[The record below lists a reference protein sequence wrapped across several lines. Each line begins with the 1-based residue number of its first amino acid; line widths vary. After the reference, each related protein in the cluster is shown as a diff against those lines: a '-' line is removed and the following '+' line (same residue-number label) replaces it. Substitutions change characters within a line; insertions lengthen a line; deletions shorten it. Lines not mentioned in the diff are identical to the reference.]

1 MRAIPICLM
10 QAAVAIVGLS
20 GLGSARAGDRI
31 MLECH
36 IKYSVTS
43 WAEEKKMGS
52 GVGKI
57 NCSDGENVQ
66 VRVRVRSDGITGG
79 KSHIGSAYGSFSSV
93 IRLSDLMGNYVAGDG
108 KSDKGQVMR
117 KPRDVT
123 VTLAGNEL
131 GLTFSDFE
139 IYRARTRSH

>member
-1 MRAIPICLM
+1 MRAVPIRLL
-10 QAAVAIVGLS
+10 QAAVVIVGLS

-52 GVGKI
+52 GVGRV
-57 NCSDGENVQ
+57 NCSDGENIQ
-66 VRVRVRSDGITGG
+66 VRVRIRSDGITGG
-79 KSHIGSAYGSFSSV
+79 KASIGSAHGSFSPV
-93 IRLSDLMGNYVAGDG
+93 IRISDLMGNYAPAEG
-108 KSDKGQVMR
+108 KSGPGQVMR
-117 KPRDVT
+117 KRTAT
-123 VTLAGNEL
+123 VTLSENEL